1 MRQFV
6 VLLLF
11 CAVILPDNHRA
22 KAQNPYADP
31 ALTAKERA
39 FWSFRKPIRPKVP
52 PITSSNTNPI
62 DAFIRERLE
71 LEGLKPAP
79 EADRLTLLRR
89 LTFDLI
95 GLPPTPSEVDAFL
108 NDSAPNAY
116 EKVVDRL
123 LASPHFG
130 ERWAQHWLD
139 VVRFAES
146 NGFELDADRP
156 QAWRYRD
163 YVINSIN
170 SDKPYDRFV
179 IEQVAGDELA
189 QGQDPKVAAELWIA
203 TGLHRCGQVH
213 VVGGNLD
220 TDVIRQEKLTEM
232 VNGLGSAFLGLT
244 LGCARCHDHKFDPI
258 SAGDYYRLQAFFASA
273 KYTDMDF
280 STEAERDGRRKS
292 LKALEEQMAPLRTEI
307 AAIDAPY
314 RAQITEAKR
323 AALEPKYRQVLA
335 IPAEKRTAE
344 QKKLAAETGVLLK
357 VTWDE
362 IIAALSPADREK
374 RTILRS
380 RLHDLDG
387 RMPLPTAAAWAIQSE
402 KPADTFVLK
411 RGDPHRKLA
420 SVAPAFPRVIAPSTP
435 KPTSRLELAKWIV
448 SAENPLTARV
458 IVNRLWQHHF
468 GRGLVATPNDF
479 GTRGDRPSHPELL
492 DWLATELIERKWSLK
507 AIHRL
512 MVTSVTYRQA
522 ATAVHGEQ
530 RDPDNKLLWRMNR
543 RRLEAEALRDSILAV
558 AGTLNRQVGGVSVRV
573 PLEPEIYDLIFT
585 EDEPDGL
592 WPVTP
597 DVTQHTRRS
606 IYLFN
611 KRNVRLPLF
620 EAFDQPDTL
629 NSCAFRPVSTF
640 APQALILMNAPFIHE
655 QAKAMA
661 VSMFDSS
668 SDNQQRLIQ
677 AIYRRCFGR
686 SPRPE
691 EKQLASEFLHDQS
704 SAIGEKLRA
713 RADFGLGASLSPSI
727 PKLAG
732 QRALA
737 AFCTIVFNT
746 HEFVYIP

>member
-22 KAQNPYADP
+22 KAQNQYADP

-71 LEGLKPAP
+71 LEGLKLAP

-220 TDVIRQEKLTEM
+220 TDVTRQEKLTEM
-232 VNGLGSAFLGLT
+232 VNGVGSAFLGLT

-258 SAGDYYRLQAFFASA
+258 SAGDYY
-273 KYTDMDF
+273 T
-280 STEAERDGRRKS
+280 
-292 LKALEEQMAPLRTEI
+292 PI
-307 AAIDAPY
+307 
-314 RAQITEAKR
+314 
-323 AALEPKYRQVLA
+323 
-335 IPAEKRTAE
+335 
-344 QKKLAAETGVLLK
+344 
-357 VTWDE
+357 
-362 IIAALSPADREK
+362 LS
-374 RTILRS
+374 
-380 RLHDLDG
+380 G
-387 RMPLPTAAAWAIQSE
+387 
-402 KPADTFVLK
+402 
-411 RGDPHRKLA
+411 
-420 SVAPAFPRVIAPSTP
+420 
-435 KPTSRLELAKWIV
+435 
-448 SAENPLTARV
+448 
-458 IVNRLWQHHF
+458 
-468 GRGLVATPNDF
+468 
-479 GTRGDRPSHPELL
+479 
-492 DWLATELIERKWSLK
+492 
-507 AIHRL
+507 
-512 MVTSVTYRQA
+512 
-522 ATAVHGEQ
+522 
-530 RDPDNKLLWRMNR
+530 
-543 RRLEAEALRDSILAV
+543 
-558 AGTLNRQVGGVSVRV
+558 
-573 PLEPEIYDLIFT
+573 
-585 EDEPDGL
+585 
-592 WPVTP
+592 
-597 DVTQHTRRS
+597 
-606 IYLFN
+606 
-611 KRNVRLPLF
+611 
-620 EAFDQPDTL
+620 
-629 NSCAFRPVSTF
+629 
-640 APQALILMNAPFIHE
+640 
-655 QAKAMA
+655 
-661 VSMFDSS
+661 
-668 SDNQQRLIQ
+668 
-677 AIYRRCFGR
+677 
-686 SPRPE
+686 
-691 EKQLASEFLHDQS
+691 
-704 SAIGEKLRA
+704 
-713 RADFGLGASLSPSI
+713 
-727 PKLAG
+727 
-732 QRALA
+732 
-737 AFCTIVFNT
+737 
-746 HEFVYIP
+746 